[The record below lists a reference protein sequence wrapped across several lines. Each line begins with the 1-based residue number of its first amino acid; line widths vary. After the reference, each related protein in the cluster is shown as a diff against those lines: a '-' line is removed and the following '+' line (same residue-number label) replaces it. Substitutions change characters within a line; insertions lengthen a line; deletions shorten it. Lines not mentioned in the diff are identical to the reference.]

1 MMNRSGS
8 DVLEHSE
15 WCHKHSDCILV
26 CCNNLCRVVDR
37 IQACNDEEDDSVED
51 HDDEV
56 EGHGDKKGDEVSED
70 SEAVEA
76 HSDAASAQS

>member
-1 MMNRSGS
+1 M
-8 DVLEHSE
+8 L
-15 WCHKHSDCILV
+15 
-26 CCNNLCRVVDR
+26 
-37 IQACNDEEDDSVED
+37 ED

-70 SEAVEA
+70 SEAAEA